1 MFVRDAMISL
11 GSTAKRPFET
21 ALDVARRG
29 AGSGAR
35 IEWPIGVRRK
45 RKGVPG
51 GMLRDMRMPGFE
63 AKNTAK
69 NTLTGGFCTLATTR
83 KPLLDKE
90 CRIGPR

>member
-1 MFVRDAMISL
+1 MKDAVISL
-11 GSTAKRPFET
+11 GSTAGRPFET

-35 IEWPIGVRRK
+35 IEWPIGVRQK

-51 GMLRDMRMPGFE
+51 GMLRDVRMPDSE
-63 AKNTAK
+63 AKNAAEF
-69 NTLTGGFCTLATTR
+69 TLTGGSCDLATTR

-90 CRIGPR
+90 CRIASR

>member
-1 MFVRDAMISL
+1 MIWKDAMISL
-11 GSTAKRPFET
+11 GLTATRPYET

-51 GMLRDMRMPGFE
+51 GMLRNAWLP
-63 AKNTAK
+63 
-69 NTLTGGFCTLATTR
+69 
-83 KPLLDKE
+83 
-90 CRIGPR
+90 